1 MLIPLFSIA
10 FLSSSLICKKDK
22 IAFNFLW
29 LFMVI
34 IIMNTYNNADWDAY
48 EFMYSLITS
57 FDKCSVTDFGYGFF
71 NLLGNSYLHL
81 SFFWFRAIFTFCG
94 MILLRKIIS
103 NYSPYPALVLA
114 LYFIAPFF
122 PNDIIQIRNF
132 MAQTLLCLFLSIWI
146 ESDFKLKYLC
156 MGLILSIMMHSSI
169 TYFIVIFILYFIKD
183 EKKLYI
189 FAGIASLMVGILP
202 ILLKKIPFIPI
213 EKITYYLNAV
223 NQKIDFRGIVIII
236 AFLAGLY
243 ILYKIRNY
251 AECCSNLRFYKWA
264 DTVYKLNILCI
275 PACAVMTMWT
285 FNFYRVPRN
294 MLLLNYIVYS
304 MYLAE
309 KKDKRII
316 NYTTLVLIIIGLIW
330 SALNSFSQ
338 WSVIWNNNAIFIL

>member
-1 MLIPLFSIA
+1 MLIPLFSLIL
-10 FLSSSLICKKDK
+10 LSSSLICKKDK
-22 IAFNFLW
+22 IAFNLLW

-34 IIMNTYNNADWDAY
+34 VVSMNTYNADWDAY
-48 EFMYSLITS
+48 ELMYNLITS
-57 FDKCSVTDFGYGFF
+57 FDKCYLTDFGYGFF
-71 NLLGNSYLHL
+71 NLLGNSYLHI

-132 MAQTLLCLFLSIWI
+132 MAQIILCLFLSIWI

-156 MGLILSIMMHSSI
+156 MGFILSIMMHSSI
-169 TYFIVIFILYFIKD
+169 TYFIIILILYIIKD

-189 FAGIASLMVGILP
+189 IVGIALLMVGILP
-202 ILLKKIPFIPI
+202 IILKKIPFIPL
-213 EKITYYLNAV
+213 EKITFYLNTV
-223 NQKIDFRGIVIII
+223 NQKIDFRGLVIIV
-236 AFLAGLY
+236 AFLISLY
-243 ILYKIRNY
+243 VLYKIRNY
-251 AECCSNLRFYKWA
+251 AECCSNIRFYKWA

-275 PACAVMTMWT
+275 PACAIMTMWT

-304 MYLAE
+304 MYIAE

-316 NYTTLVLIIIGLIW
+316 NYITIVLIFIGLIW
-330 SALNSFSQ
+330 STLNSFSQ
-338 WSVIWNNNAIFIL
+338 WNVIWNNNAIFIL